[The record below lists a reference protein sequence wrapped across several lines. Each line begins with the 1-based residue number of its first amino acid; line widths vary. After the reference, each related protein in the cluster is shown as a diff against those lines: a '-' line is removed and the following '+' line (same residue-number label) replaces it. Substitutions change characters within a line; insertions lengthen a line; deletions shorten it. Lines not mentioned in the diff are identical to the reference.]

1 MAFVH
6 GSKSLISIDNAAGVL
21 QPLSTF
27 IMSVSF
33 PQSID
38 TAESSTLGTTAKTYV
53 VGLSDATV
61 SVEGRFDA
69 VPDAHFSALRGIAV
83 TTTIQWDPQG
93 AGTGNPRYTVEG
105 ILTAYSASADIGDVG
120 SFSAEFQCTGP
131 VVRTVL
137 P

>member
-6 GSKSLISIDNAAGVL
+6 GSKSLISIDNSAGVL

-27 IMSVSF
+27 VMSVSF

-38 TAESSTLGTTAKTYV
+38 TAESSTMGTVAKTYV
-53 VGLSDATV
+53 VGLTDATI

-69 VPDAHFSALRGIAV
+69 LPDAQFSSLRGLAS

-93 AGTGNPRYTVEG
+93 PGTGNPRYTVET
-105 ILTAYSASADIGDVG
+105 ILTGYEASADIGDVG

-131 VVRTVL
+131 VARTLL